1 MVTSATKRGFLK
13 TRSALLIVG
22 AVFLLSRAVPAAGK
36 TDLTLPLG
44 RSAYQTNEAVHL
56 VVVRSA
62 EKSLPAGPLVLAV
75 AGDDGSELSFDL
87 AVPAVAAVGARAA
100 ATEHLYLNAR
110 LLRPGRYGITA
121 TVDGSAARTTID
133 VFSHVR
139 RSSYR
144 LVNWGRAKGKHQLAE
159 GEDSLGFNLFYGHYA
174 SDKESNFIRAGVDFM
189 RCCTMSG
196 GHQMDLRSEC
206 DWSDPY
212 VIRGGA
218 VRVVRQALADRTRP
232 NVSGV
237 HFYDEPGLTWRKDPA
252 TGKMTPHGLPSQIRG
267 YESAFGVKPLGY
279 REVDPKNPDHVA
291 RWRHFAR
298 WKLGFMDSAWKVSQF
313 GVSYVRPD
321 YLSVTQSQ
329 YGFTAFTDGY
339 YFNVARSLPIVSGH
353 GGYHD
358 YGLMLFN
365 PSYMLEFAR
374 ARDLAKPCWYLPCWY
389 GSTTSEQFRLEQ
401 YLAFQTGIQGLIT
414 PPDIDPYEPHRKPA
428 ADGVV
433 ETNKIAAR
441 LGTIFNTMAVTRPPV
456 AVLYSLSHSIR
467 LQTNDRSFNYAHAD
481 DHVKTMGYVY
491 LAGKITQR
499 QFFPVVE
506 EDIVDGT
513 LAAHHKAVI
522 IPDVD
527 YLPPKVLTAL
537 EAFAADGGMVLL
549 AGKCEVKI
557 KGAVDLGIK
566 PRLADQEIVD
576 KLIKARKYNEMV
588 PYVTL
593 GKQLNCIRPLAEALD
608 TRLKKAGI
616 GPIFSCDNPGIVATR
631 QAAGDVEYLFAVNA
645 AIDRNGPR
653 LNTQPAAAKIA
664 LSDDGR
670 SVYDAVLGGKARVFV
685 KEGGKLRA
693 AIRFGPGQMRVFART
708 ARPIGSIRASTPVI
722 KRDYT
727 LTETPL
733 SVEIGAVLLGADGG
747 AISGSVPLRIS
758 VTDPLG
764 AVRYDLYRATRLGM
778 LTLTL
783 PLAANDTAG
792 KWTVSIRELLAGT
805 ESKTAFE
812 LRPVLRC
819 AALAGRKT
827 RAIHFGRDRDNIFR
841 FFRVHRKVTIA
852 TGSGDYNH
860 PAAERLAKILE
871 PWGVKCTIAKA
882 ADLNKPRDIPEKAV
896 ATWVGLE
903 FGRVATKKPKSI
915 ARVGFAVDGPVILLG
930 TPADNPL
937 IAHLLKRN
945 FLPYTP
951 MQDLF
956 PGRGRGMLAWQRD
969 GIGHGIE
976 SVTII
981 AHDPAGMAEAV
992 GTLYEAQAGI
1002 EPLTALQLPL
1012 ANKISQ
1018 AAKADISPEAKLLWQ
1033 VNLPDRAAAMK
1044 VIGDKLTVLT
1054 WDRSVTT
1061 IDTKGRPGKPA
1072 ALNAATY
1079 AKKLLELKPAPEQ
1092 AAAKLA
1098 RDNPVSGRI
1107 VKHAATGGKLTAI
1120 AYWGGLVRIVDAKG
1134 KCLATRQCRH
1144 DIAALT
1150 WFGDTFAVALSDG
1163 RVIGVTK

>member
-1 MVTSATKRGFLK
+1 
-13 TRSALLIVG
+13 
-22 AVFLLSRAVPAAGK
+22 
-36 TDLTLPLG
+36 
-44 RSAYQTNEAVHL
+44 
-56 VVVRSA
+56 
-62 EKSLPAGPLVLAV
+62 
-75 AGDDGSELSFDL
+75 
-87 AVPAVAAVGARAA
+87 
-100 ATEHLYLNAR
+100 
-110 LLRPGRYGITA
+110 
-121 TVDGSAARTTID
+121 
-133 VFSHVR
+133 
-139 RSSYR
+139 
-144 LVNWGRAKGKHQLAE
+144 
-159 GEDSLGFNLFYGHYA
+159 
-174 SDKESNFIRAGVDFM
+174 
-189 RCCTMSG
+189 
-196 GHQMDLRSEC
+196 
-206 DWSDPY
+206 
-212 VIRGGA
+212 
-218 VRVVRQALADRTRP
+218 
-232 NVSGV
+232 
-237 HFYDEPGLTWRKDPA
+237 
-252 TGKMTPHGLPSQIRG
+252 
-267 YESAFGVKPLGY
+267 
-279 REVDPKNPDHVA
+279 
-291 RWRHFAR
+291 
-298 WKLGFMDSAWKVSQF
+298 
-313 GVSYVRPD
+313 
-321 YLSVTQSQ
+321 
-329 YGFTAFTDGY
+329 
-339 YFNVARSLPIVSGH
+339 
-353 GGYHD
+353 
-358 YGLMLFN
+358 
-365 PSYMLEFAR
+365 
-374 ARDLAKPCWYLPCWY
+374 
-389 GSTTSEQFRLEQ
+389 
-401 YLAFQTGIQGLIT
+401 
-414 PPDIDPYEPHRKPA
+414 
-428 ADGVV
+428 
-433 ETNKIAAR
+433 
-441 LGTIFNTMAVTRPPV
+441 
-456 AVLYSLSHSIR
+456 
-467 LQTNDRSFNYAHAD
+467 
-481 DHVKTMGYVY
+481 
-491 LAGKITQR
+491 
-499 QFFPVVE
+499 
-506 EDIVDGT
+506 
-513 LAAHHKAVI
+513 
-522 IPDVD
+522 
-527 YLPPKVLTAL
+527 
-537 EAFAADGGMVLL
+537 
-549 AGKCEVKI
+549 
-557 KGAVDLGIK
+557 
-566 PRLADQEIVD
+566 
-576 KLIKARKYNEMV
+576 
-588 PYVTL
+588 
-593 GKQLNCIRPLAEALD
+593 
-608 TRLKKAGI
+608 
-616 GPIFSCDNPGIVATR
+616 
-631 QAAGDVEYLFAVNA
+631 
-645 AIDRNGPR
+645 
-653 LNTQPAAAKIA
+653 
-664 LSDDGR
+664 
-670 SVYDAVLGGKARVFV
+670 
-685 KEGGKLRA
+685 
-693 AIRFGPGQMRVFART
+693 MRVFART